1 LLAVVVLVIG
11 FGWFR
16 RQETVLK
23 KKVTAL
29 TVLVIF
35 SLVVAMAQPYLVTE
49 SQSEEVKT
57 LNLMIDES
65 PSSQLIEYDGLDEQ
79 EEINVEERTLGDE
92 NNYDLSDNLI
102 SSLDSGNE
110 YVLVSDM
117 NTHKP
122 TEEVITQLENQNI
135 TLNLLKTDIES
146 KNSVKVE
153 GAEQTYS
160 KVENTYQINVDS
172 TEAEY
177 STPTV
182 TIDGEEA
189 SLEQEDKNTWN
200 LQHVFEDTGSYEIE
214 AVVAGEENSSK
225 YFKAVNVEEKPEV
238 LVLGDQNS
246 FTNYIEEYFEITYAD
261 SFPEDSENYEAVISN
276 SETQIN
282 DELQDFVSQGNGL
295 LHIGETSGN
304 QLLPV
309 DTYDP
314 IEEPET
320 FDSQKVSIVIDSSVS
335 TDGEGLR
342 ESQEIAL
349 NIIDALPDESEA
361 GLITYKQEAYE
372 ITPLNSLD
380 NNREQIEEDIT
391 RLESSGPTFHHTGIK
406 GADEMLQGEGDII
419 MITDGLLSRV
429 NERMGVPEDT
439 IAAANQTNRPITV
452 VDRNTNVNPEFLQE
466 VAHLSDGRYIS
477 PEDDSMQFVFETRET
492 ERQGQSIWM
501 NNDDHFITEDS
512 EYTAYV
518 DTYDTEAKT
527 GAQTLI
533 NADQENYL
541 TVWRYG
547 LGRTAAI
554 SDVEE
559 DLSRL
564 MQQEPA
570 LPIRTLTWAVG
581 STEKEITA
589 ESAAKPNSAIIRSE
603 NPIEDARVVDGKYQ
617 KDFTP
622 DNLGFHEF
630 EDVLTAYNYH
640 EDLQTIG
647 YNEDLEEIA
656 EATGGQ
662 VYDEESIED
671 SFEDLTV
678 EETVEH
684 EEAVELSNYLLL
696 ASLMMFLTV
705 LWIRKRNRMK

>member
-1 LLAVVVLVIG
+1 MLAVVVLVIG

-559 DLSRL
+559 GLSRL

>member
-1 LLAVVVLVIG
+1 MVLVIG

>member
-1 LLAVVVLVIG
+1 MLAVVVLVIG